1 MLNVSRVAQLG
12 FDAEMGAQE
21 GRQEFGYQFLKGVFD
36 RNKAARKVAVEA
48 MLGAGPV
55 TQFVQSDAVERFLLG
70 EEHLRW
76 YEHLVERG
84 HIAGPVA
91 AALDVGI
98 GSFDKRLGRFVP
110 LHLGC
115 LLYT

>member
-21 GRQEFGYQFLKGVFD
+21 GRREFGYQFLKGVFD

-55 TQFVQSDAVERFLLG
+55 
-70 EEHLRW
+70 
-76 YEHLVERG
+76 
-84 HIAGPVA
+84 
-91 AALDVGI
+91 
-98 GSFDKRLGRFVP
+98 RLMP
-110 LHLGC
+110 ISA
-115 LLYT
+115 